1 MEGETLMKRC
11 EYCGKLFETK
21 ILRKRFCCSK
31 CRQKAGY
38 ITEAL
43 KIDEQIKRAVEK
55 RETKRNKEKQSS
67 GIVYKDWDFKDKDCA
82 EAWAFIKTINPID
95 FKALFEAEKERL
107 QSDMKKKKRALECF
121 AEIE

>member
-1 MEGETLMKRC
+1 MEGKTLLRRC

-21 ILRKRFCCSK
+21 ILRKRFCCTK

-43 KIDEQIKRAVEK
+43 KKDEKIKRAVEK
-55 RETKRNKEKQSS
+55 REKKEKQSS
-67 GIVYKDWDFKDKDCA
+67 GIIYKDWDFKDKDCA
-82 EAWAFIKTINPID
+82 EAWAFIKTIKQID
-95 FKALFEAEKERL
+95 FKAFFEAEKERL
-107 QSDMKKKKRALECF
+107 RADMKKKKRARECL

>member
-1 MEGETLMKRC
+1 MKRC

-55 RETKRNKEKQSS
+55 RETKKNKEKQSS
-67 GIVYKDWDFKDKDCA
+67 GIVYKDWDVKDKDCA
-82 EAWAFIKTINPID
+82 EAWSFIKTIKPID

-107 QSDMKKKKRALECF
+107 RSDMKKKKRARECF

>member
-1 MEGETLMKRC
+1 MEGEALMKRC

-43 KIDEQIKRAVEK
+43 KIDGKIKKAVEK
-55 RETKRNKEKQSS
+55 KEKQSS
-67 GIVYKDWDFKDKDCA
+67 GIFYKDWDFKDKDCA
-82 EAWAFIKTINPID
+82 EAWAFIKTIKQID
-95 FKALFEAEKERL
+95 FKALFEEEKERL
-107 QSDMKKKKRALECF
+107 RSDMKKKKRARECL